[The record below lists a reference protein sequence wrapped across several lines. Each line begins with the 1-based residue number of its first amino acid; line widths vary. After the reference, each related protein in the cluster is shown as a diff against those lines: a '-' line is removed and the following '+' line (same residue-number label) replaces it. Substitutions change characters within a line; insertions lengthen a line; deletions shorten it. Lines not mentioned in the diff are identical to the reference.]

1 MNSEGVSSNIKG
13 NIPERCLICDCYHP
27 TFLKTA
33 GKECAVFGTI
43 AGTDPDHCWAWKRKL
58 TPPYRAENHGAETLL
73 ESL

>member
-1 MNSEGVSSNIKG
+1 MSGEGVSSNIKG

-33 GKECAVFGTI
+33 GKECAYFGDV
-43 AGTDPDHCWAWKRKL
+43 AGIDADRCWAWRRKRTML
-58 TPPYRAENHGAETLL
+58 QQAENHGAETLL